1 MGAGDPEV
9 LRADAGPMGGM
20 DAGAA
25 GDRGGEGRIVL
36 HVDFDYFY
44 AQCEE
49 VRRPELKTHP
59 VAVCVFSDRG
69 VDSGAIATANYS
81 ARRHGVKSGMPI
93 SFAKR
98 QLAGE
103 PDAVFLPTDFDYY
116 SEVSQR
122 AMDTMRGFADVFE
135 YVGKDEAYLDISS
148 RTGGDF
154 GLAAHVAQQLK
165 NAVREKTRLTCSV
178 GVTPNKLLSKIASD
192 YRKPD
197 GLTVVEPGMVIDFL
211 GPLRV
216 RDIPGIGGMTEKRLA
231 GMGMRTIGDL
241 REKSV
246 FDLQREFGRKHGAY
260 IRNASLG
267 VSDDPVAEREPSV
280 QYSKIVTLAHD
291 SKDYEFLSGALRGVC
306 AELHAVVVRNRRL
319 FKSVGIQFVQADMS
333 QKSRSRMLRNPTADP
348 GELWRSADRLLREV
362 LRNQGMPV
370 RRLGVKVSE
379 LSEVRGQS
387 RMDSFLGA
395 P

>member
-1 MGAGDPEV
+1 MGMDAGDPEV
-9 LRADAGPMGGM
+9 LDADAGPMDDA
-20 DAGAA
+20 DAGDS
-25 GDRGGEGRIVL
+25 GRKGRIVL

-69 VDSGAIATANYS
+69 ADSGAIATANYS
-81 ARRHGVKSGMPI
+81 ARRHGVRSGMPI

-98 QLAGE
+98 RLAGE

-197 GLTVVEPGMVIDFL
+197 GLTVVEPGMVGEFL

-231 GMGMRTIGDL
+231 GMGMKTIGDL
-241 REKSV
+241 RNKSV
-246 FDLQREFGRKHGAY
+246 FELQREFGRKHGAY

-280 QYSKIVTLAHD
+280 QYSKITTLARD
-291 SKDYEFLSGALRGVC
+291 SGDYEFLSGALRGVC
-306 AELHAVVVRNRRL
+306 AELHAVVIRNRRL
-319 FKSVGIQFVQADMS
+319 FKSVGIQLVLADMS

-348 GELWRSADRLLREV
+348 GELWRCANRLLSEV
-362 LRNQGMPV
+362 LHNQDMTV